1 MSEQEVAGQPEVTVD
16 ARGTRCPMPVIEVAR
31 AAAGLPTGAVLLVLA
46 SDPAAAADLPAWAR
60 MRGHTLDSVQREGD
74 DIAVRLILRHP
85 RV

>member
-16 ARGTRCPMPVIEVAR
+16 ARGTRCPMPVIEAAR
-31 AAAGLPTGAVLLVLA
+31 AAAGLPTGAALLVLA

-60 MRGHTLDSVQREGD
+60 MRGHTLDSVQREGE